1 MNKAKKSLLFFLLVI
16 ALLAIPTFV
25 VFAKELG
32 MLTISGP
39 GIKGE
44 LTLNDPKSMMNLEQ
58 NGFFDEAT
66 LSKPPKNL
74 NMEAGYTVLA
84 HLNLDGKVVPFVK
97 MVYYPT
103 NEGQAGYIHTIGRLD
118 GETLKTVDEWHLM
131 RLDADKAFRG
141 LMTANH
147 ITLQSALITAPVA
160 AAPAVDVEPV
170 TAPAISPARAQVPDL
185 IPIGIAAIVL
195 LIGAG
200 FALRRRTVS
209 HPTM

>member
-1 MNKAKKSLLFFLLVI
+1 MNRTKRYTLFLILMI

-25 VFAKELG
+25 VLAKELG

-44 LTLNDPKSMMNLEQ
+44 LTLNDPKAMMDLEQ
-58 NGFFDEAT
+58 KGFFDEAT
-66 LSKPPKNL
+66 LSQPPKNL
-74 NMEAGYTVLA
+74 NLEAGYTVTS

-103 NEGQAGYIHTIGRLD
+103 SEGQAGYVHYIGRLD
-118 GETLKTVDEWHLM
+118 GESLKTVDEWHLM

-141 LMTANH
+141 LMIANN

-160 AAPAVDVEPV
+160 AAPAID
-170 TAPAISPARAQVPDL
+170 ADPATVPPASPA
-185 IPIGIAAIVL
+185 
-195 LIGAG
+195 
-200 FALRRRTVS
+200 
-209 HPTM
+209 